1 MADAKFEDGERGA
14 LALMAQGPEDL
25 AVIST
30 LVQDAVLTAADMRWD
45 PKARRLVLLLNRF
58 RWEDQTAAQRAGRPY
73 ERVRALLILSD
84 VTKIAGQGITKG
96 DSDTVLSLLDITWEQ
111 GAECTGRILMTFAGD
126 GALAVSAECLNVDL
140 RDVTR
145 PYAAPSGKA
154 PNHGES

>member
-1 MADAKFEDGERGA
+1 MSLTAPRPHLDRRGA
-14 LALMAQGPEDL
+14 LALMAQTAEDL
-25 AVIST
+25 AVIAA

-96 DSDTVLSLLDITWEQ
+96 DADTVLSLLDLTWEP

-126 GALAVSAECLNVDL
+126 GAHRVEDRAVIVKRVDAQTRSKTGINELL
-140 RDVTR
+140 RD
-145 PYAAPSGKA
+145 
-154 PNHGES
+154 